1 MLNSLDRFLLQLR
14 SAAAVASA
22 GVLCLSLT
30 ACGSDSADP
39 EDSPSFSAA
48 KESAPEADQAT
59 SSADGHTEEKSA
71 RKTTTVVETPP
82 EKKQDES
89 VPSRG
94 QGNGGSTEC
103 SSDNDESAYEKA
115 IAQVEPYPG
124 LDRSWKLFDSNFDPC
139 SALSWITVTLEGAT
153 ASSPYHIL
161 LFHNGE
167 YLGTATAKA
176 YGFSPRIS
184 RVDDSEI
191 AVNYRWPKEGEG
203 NAEAS
208 GTTQAGFR
216 WDEGAQKVV
225 MSGDVPPTQ

>member
-1 MLNSLDRFLLQLR
+1 MQNSLDHYLRQLR
-14 SAAAVASA
+14 SAVAVASA
-22 GVLCLSLT
+22 GVFCLSLT

-48 KESAPEADQAT
+48 KESAPEAEDAPP
-59 SSADGHTEEKSA
+59 SADKKTAEKPA

-89 VPSRG
+89 APSRG
-94 QGNGGSTEC
+94 QGNGGSSEC

-124 LDRSWKLFDSNFDPC
+124 LDRSWRPFDSNFDPC
-139 SALSWITVTLEGAT
+139 ASLSWITVTLEGAT

-191 AVNYRWPKEGEG
+191 AVTYRWPKEGEG

-225 MSGDVPPTQ
+225 ISGDVPPMQ

>member
-1 MLNSLDRFLLQLR
+1 MPNSLDRFLLQLR
-14 SAAAVASA
+14 PAATVASA
-22 GVLCLSLT
+22 GVLCLSLA

-48 KESAPEADQAT
+48 KESASEADQAT
-59 SSADGHTEEKSA
+59 SSADGNTEEKPA

-89 VPSRG
+89 APSRG
-94 QGNGGSTEC
+94 QGNGGSSEC

-124 LDRSWKLFDSNFDPC
+124 LDRPWRPFDSNFDPC
-139 SALSWITVTLEGAT
+139 ADLSWITVTLEGAT

-176 YGFSPRIS
+176 YGFSPKVS

-191 AVNYRWPKEGEG
+191 AVTYRWPKEGEG

-225 MSGDVPPTQ
+225 MSGDVPPLQ

>member
-14 SAAAVASA
+14 PAAAVASA
-22 GVLCLSLT
+22 GILSLSLA

-48 KESAPEADQAT
+48 KESGPEADQAT
-59 SSADGHTEEKSA
+59 SSADGNTEEKPA
-71 RKTTTVVETPP
+71 QKTTTVVETPP

-89 VPSRG
+89 APSRG
-94 QGNGGSTEC
+94 QDNGGSSEC

-115 IAQVEPYPG
+115 IAQVEPYLG
-124 LDRSWKLFDSNFDPC
+124 LDRPWRPFDSNFDPC
-139 SALSWITVTLEGAT
+139 ADLSWITVTLEGAT

-191 AVNYRWPKEGEG
+191 AVTYRWPKEGEG
-203 NAEAS
+203 NAAAS

-225 MSGDVPPTQ
+225 MSGDVPPMQ

>member
-14 SAAAVASA
+14 PAAAVASA
-22 GVLCLSLT
+22 GVLCLSLA

-48 KESAPEADQAT
+48 KESGPEADQAT
-59 SSADGHTEEKSA
+59 SSADGNTEEKPA
-71 RKTTTVVETPP
+71 QKTTTVVETPP

-89 VPSRG
+89 APSRG
-94 QGNGGSTEC
+94 QDNGGSSEC

-124 LDRSWKLFDSNFDPC
+124 LDRPWRPFDSNFDPC
-139 SALSWITVTLEGAT
+139 ADLSWITVTLEGAT

-176 YGFSPRIS
+176 YGFSPKVS

-191 AVNYRWPKEGEG
+191 AVTYRWPKEGEG

-225 MSGDVPPTQ
+225 MSGDVPPMQ

>member
-1 MLNSLDRFLLQLR
+1 MLNNLDRFLLQLR

-22 GVLCLSLT
+22 GVLCLSLA
-30 ACGSDSADP
+30 ACGSNSADS

-48 KESAPEADQAT
+48 KESASEADQVT
-59 SSADGHTEEKSA
+59 SSADESTEEKSA

-89 VPSRG
+89 ALSRG
-94 QGNGGSTEC
+94 QGNGGSSEC
-103 SSDNDESAYEKA
+103 SSDNDESALKKA

-124 LDRSWKLFDSNFDPC
+124 LDRPWRPFASNYDPC
-139 SALSWITVTLEGAT
+139 ASLSWITVTLEGAT

-176 YGFSPRIS
+176 YGFSPRIN

-191 AVNYRWPKEGEG
+191 AVTYRWPKEGEG
-203 NAEAS
+203 NADAS

-225 MSGDVPPTQ
+225 MSGDVPPTY

>member
-1 MLNSLDRFLLQLR
+1 MQNSLDHYLRQLR

-22 GVLCLSLT
+22 GILCPSLT
-30 ACGSDSADP
+30 ACGSNSADP

-48 KESAPEADQAT
+48 KESAPEAEDAP
-59 SSADGHTEEKSA
+59 SSGDKKTAEKPA

-82 EKKQDES
+82 EKKQDAS
-89 VPSRG
+89 APSRG
-94 QGNGGSTEC
+94 EGNGGSSEC

-124 LDRSWKLFDSNFDPC
+124 LDRSWRPFDSNFDPC

-191 AVNYRWPKEGEG
+191 AVTYRWPKEGEG
-203 NAEAS
+203 NAAAS

-225 MSGDVPPTQ
+225 MSGDVPPMQ

>member
-1 MLNSLDRFLLQLR
+1 MQNSLDHYLRQLR

-22 GVLCLSLT
+22 GILCLSLT
-30 ACGSDSADP
+30 ACGSNSADP

-48 KESAPEADQAT
+48 KESAPEAEDAP
-59 SSADGHTEEKSA
+59 SSGDKKTAEKPA

-82 EKKQDES
+82 EKKQDAS
-89 VPSRG
+89 APSRG
-94 QGNGGSTEC
+94 EGNGGSSEC

-124 LDRSWKLFDSNFDPC
+124 LDRSWRPFDSNFDPC

-191 AVNYRWPKEGEG
+191 AVTYRWPKEGEG
-203 NAEAS
+203 NAAAS

-225 MSGDVPPTQ
+225 MSGDVPPMQ

>member
-1 MLNSLDRFLLQLR
+1 MLSSLDRFLLQLR
-14 SAAAVASA
+14 PAAAVASA
-22 GVLCLSLT
+22 GILSLSLA

-48 KESAPEADQAT
+48 KESGPEADQAT
-59 SSADGHTEEKSA
+59 SSADGNTEEKPA
-71 RKTTTVVETPP
+71 RKTTTVVEAPP

-89 VPSRG
+89 APSRG
-94 QGNGGSTEC
+94 QGNGGSSEC
-103 SSDNDESAYEKA
+103 SSGNDESAYEKA

-124 LDRSWKLFDSNFDPC
+124 LDRPWRPFDSNFDPC
-139 SALSWITVTLEGAT
+139 ADLSWITVTLEGAT

-176 YGFSPRIS
+176 YGFSPKVS

-191 AVNYRWPKEGEG
+191 AVTYRWPKEGEG

-225 MSGDVPPTQ
+225 MSGDVPPMQ

>member
-1 MLNSLDRFLLQLR
+1 MLNSRHCFLLPLR
-14 SAAAVASA
+14 SAAAVTSA
-22 GVLCLSLT
+22 GVLCLSLA
-30 ACGSDSADP
+30 ACGSDSADSG
-39 EDSPSFSAA
+39 DSPSFSAA
-48 KESAPEADQAT
+48 KESIPEANEAT
-59 SSADGHTEEKSA
+59 PSSDKRTEEKPA
-71 RKTTTVVETPP
+71 QKTTTVVEAPP
-82 EKKQDES
+82 EKKQQES
-89 VPSRG
+89 TLSRG
-94 QGNGGSTEC
+94 KDNGGSSEC

-124 LDRSWKLFDSNFDPC
+124 LDSPWRPFDSNFDPC
-139 SALSWITVTLEGAT
+139 AALSWITVTLEGAT

-176 YGFSPRIS
+176 YGFSPKVS

-191 AVNYRWPKEGEG
+191 AVTYRWPKEGEG

-216 WDEGAQKVV
+216 WDEDAQKVV
-225 MSGDVPPTQ
+225 MSGDVPPMQ

>member
-1 MLNSLDRFLLQLR
+1 MLNSLDHYLRQLR

-22 GVLCLSLT
+22 GILCLSLT
-30 ACGSDSADP
+30 ACGSNSADP

-48 KESAPEADQAT
+48 KESAPEAEDAP
-59 SSADGHTEEKSA
+59 SSADKKTAEKPA

-82 EKKQDES
+82 EKKQDAS
-89 VPSRG
+89 APSRG
-94 QGNGGSTEC
+94 EGNGGSSEC

-124 LDRSWKLFDSNFDPC
+124 LDSPWKPFDSNFDPC
-139 SALSWITVTLEGAT
+139 AALSWITVTLEGAT

-176 YGFSPRIS
+176 YGFSPKVS

-191 AVNYRWPKEGEG
+191 AVTYRWPKEGEG

-225 MSGDVPPTQ
+225 MSGDVPPMQ

>member
-1 MLNSLDRFLLQLR
+1 MLNSLDHFLLQLR

-22 GVLCLSLT
+22 GILSLSLA

-48 KESAPEADQAT
+48 KESGPEADQAT
-59 SSADGHTEEKSA
+59 SSADGNTEEKPA
-71 RKTTTVVETPP
+71 QKTTTVVETPP

-89 VPSRG
+89 APSRG
-94 QGNGGSTEC
+94 QDNGGSSEC

-124 LDRSWKLFDSNFDPC
+124 LNRPWRPFDSNFDPC
-139 SALSWITVTLEGAT
+139 ADLSWITVTLEGAT

-176 YGFSPRIS
+176 YGFSPKVS

-191 AVNYRWPKEGEG
+191 AVTYRWPKEGEG

-225 MSGDVPPTQ
+225 MSGDVPPMQ

>member
-14 SAAAVASA
+14 PAAVASA
-22 GVLCLSLT
+22 GVLCLSLA

-48 KESAPEADQAT
+48 KESGPEADQAT
-59 SSADGHTEEKSA
+59 SSADGNTEEKPA
-71 RKTTTVVETPP
+71 RKTTTVVEAPP

-89 VPSRG
+89 APSRG
-94 QGNGGSTEC
+94 QGNGGSSEC
-103 SSDNDESAYEKA
+103 SSDNDESAYKKA

-124 LDRSWKLFDSNFDPC
+124 LDRPWRPFDSNFDPC
-139 SALSWITVTLEGAT
+139 ADLSWITVTLEGAT

-176 YGFSPRIS
+176 YGFSPKVS

-191 AVNYRWPKEGEG
+191 AVTYRWPKEGEG

-225 MSGDVPPTQ
+225 MSGDVPPTY

>member
-1 MLNSLDRFLLQLR
+1 MPNSLDRFLLQLR
-14 SAAAVASA
+14 PAATVASA
-22 GVLCLSLT
+22 GVLCLSLA

-48 KESAPEADQAT
+48 KESASEADQAT
-59 SSADGHTEEKSA
+59 SSADGNTEEKPA

-89 VPSRG
+89 APSRG
-94 QGNGGSTEC
+94 QGNGGSSEC

-124 LDRSWKLFDSNFDPC
+124 LDRPWRPFDSNFDPC
-139 SALSWITVTLEGAT
+139 ADLSWITVTLEGAT

-176 YGFSPRIS
+176 YGFSPKVN

-191 AVNYRWPKEGEG
+191 AVTYRWPKEGEG
-203 NAEAS
+203 NAAAS

-225 MSGDVPPTQ
+225 MSGDVPPLQ

>member
-14 SAAAVASA
+14 PAAAVASA
-22 GVLCLSLT
+22 GVLCLSLA

-48 KESAPEADQAT
+48 KESVPEADQAT
-59 SSADGHTEEKSA
+59 SSADGNTGEKPA

-89 VPSRG
+89 APSRG
-94 QGNGGSTEC
+94 QGNGGSSEC
-103 SSDNDESAYEKA
+103 SSDNDESAYKKA

-124 LDRSWKLFDSNFDPC
+124 LDRPWRPFDSNFDPC
-139 SALSWITVTLEGAT
+139 ADLSWITVTLEGAT

-176 YGFSPRIS
+176 YGFSPKVS

-191 AVNYRWPKEGEG
+191 AVTYRWPKEGED

-225 MSGDVPPTQ
+225 MSGDVPPMQ

>member
-1 MLNSLDRFLLQLR
+1 MLNNRHRFMRHLR
-14 SAAAVASA
+14 STAAMTSA
-22 GVLCLSLT
+22 GVLCFSLA

-39 EDSPSFSAA
+39 RDSPSFSTAE
-48 KESAPEADQAT
+48 ESSPETDEAP
-59 SSADGHTEEKSA
+59 SSADKKTAEKPA
-71 RKTTTVVETPP
+71 RKTTTVVEAPP

-89 VPSRG
+89 APSRG
-94 QGNGGSTEC
+94 QDNGGSSEC

-124 LDRSWKLFDSNFDPC
+124 LARPWRPSASNYDPC
-139 SALSWITVTLEGAT
+139 ASLSWITVTLEGAT

-176 YGFSPRIS
+176 YGFSPKVS

-191 AVNYRWPKEGEG
+191 AVTYRWPMEGEG

-225 MSGDVPPTQ
+225 MSGDVPPMQ